1 VTRQLYADC
10 LKRGLLAMTYT
21 PHVRLQPA
29 LTIDRQAALEGLG
42 ILGEAFGELQASGR
56 WR

>member
-1 VTRQLYADC
+1 
-10 LKRGLLAMTYT
+10 MTYT

-29 LTIDRQAALEGLG
+29 LTIDADTALEGLG
-42 ILGEAFGELQASGR
+42 VLDEAFGDLARTGG

>member
-1 VTRQLYADC
+1 MTRRLFEEC
-10 LKRGLLAMTYT
+10 LRRGLLAMTYT

-29 LTIDRQAALEGLG
+29 LTIDADTALEGLG
-42 ILGEAFGELQASGR
+42 VLEEAFGDLARTGG